1 MFAKWSAAGLPIKS
15 NTFKNMLKGKMM
27 EMNGFEMPLIG

>member
-1 MFAKWSAAGLPIKS
+1 MFAKWSDAGLPIKS